1 MRTTTGLRL
10 ESLRTTPE
18 QREHENA
25 ELLAATAI
33 PLQDRLDEVFEECSA
48 VDLLRKIGMS
58 DSEFTRVAGGYTMP
72 VDLAVKIQEA
82 TGISSVWLLL
92 GKGPKKVAIRHNDDW
107 NPLPIPQASIRKI
120 PVLAMAQLG
129 DNGHFC
135 DMEYPVGH
143 GDGYLQFFSS
153 DPDAYGLRCVGDSM
167 EPRIKDGEFV
177 VAAPNHSVTN
187 GDEVLVKSKDG
198 RVMIKILGFAR
209 DGYTSFLSVN
219 QKHGIVKIPNDD
231 IEKLDFIEAIVKASA
246 WVPD

>member
-1 MRTTTGLRL
+1 MTLSERIQT
-10 ESLRTTPE
+10 
-18 QREHENA
+18 
-25 ELLAATAI
+25 I
-33 PLQDRLDEVFEECSA
+33 LDETGAEA
-48 VDLLRKIGMS
+48 VALAKA
-58 DSEFTRVAGGYTMP
+58 AGVTKG
-72 VDLAVKIQEA
+72 AVSQWLSGQIKSIKLEYAVGIQEA
-82 TGISSVWLLL
+82 YGYNAVWIVMD
-92 GKGPKKVAIRHNDDW
+92 KGPKKAAIQHNDDW
-107 NPLPIPQASIRKI
+107 NPIPIPASSIRKI
-120 PVLAMAQLG
+120 PVVAMAQLG

-177 VAAPNHSVTN
+177 VAAPNHAVTN

-219 QKHGIVKIPNDD
+219 QKHGIVKIPNGD